1 MIEQSFF
8 YAAIAISVLGLII
21 ATYTDLKER
30 IVPNKLNYGLAII
43 GLLLFAIQSI
53 VQNDIT
59 PFLLSL
65 FGLAFGFGFGWVL
78 WKIGVFAGGDVKLF
92 MGLGALNPF
101 TPALLS
107 VSPFIASKFPLFP
120 IELFIY
126 SLITFLPYGIA
137 VLAFK
142 LAKNKP
148 FQKELYKEMKPI
160 VISAI
165 HTCLFA
171 SAAYVF
177 LAKVPFTYFVII
189 LILLIWGAFKQN
201 KKYITLIALIAATI
215 ANFFLLAQAIIA
227 ASIISV
233 FLYSILKLL
242 LSTKK
247 LLSKE
252 IAVKDLTEGM
262 IPAVTLAW
270 KGKKVIE
277 IKPLALK
284 EIIQAIKSQNTKIL
298 FESLSPKKEII
309 SSRKARGFT
318 DEELVIIKKLAKNG
332 LIGKKMLIKDSM
344 PFVPTM
350 FLGYLLCL
358 IIGDAVLIMFLG
370 AI

>member
-1 MIEQSFF
+1 MIETTFF
-8 YAAIAISVLGLII
+8 YASILISVLGLII

-30 IVPNKLNYGLAII
+30 IVTNKLNYGLAII
-43 GLLLFAIQSI
+43 GLLLYGIQSI
-53 VQNDIT
+53 IQTNPT
-59 PFLLSL
+59 PFLLSI

-101 TPALLS
+101 TPALLTTT
-107 VSPFIASKFPLFP
+107 PFIAAKIPFFP
-120 IELFIY
+120 IELFLY
-126 SLITFLPYGIA
+126 SLIAFLPYGVA
-137 VLAFK
+137 VLVYK
-142 LAKNKP
+142 LAKNKN
-148 FQKELYKEMKPI
+148 FQKELYAEMKPI

-177 LAKVPFTYFVII
+177 LANVMFSYFLIIVVIF
-189 LILLIWGAFKQN
+189 IWSAFKTK
-201 KKYITLIALIAATI
+201 KKYLTLIAIIGAAIINST
-215 ANFFLLAQAIIA
+215 LLAQAIIA
-227 ASIISV
+227 SAIISV
-233 FLYSILKLL
+233 FLYSLLKLL
-242 LSTKK
+242 LSTRK

-262 IPAVTLAW
+262 IPAVTLVW
-270 KGKKVIE
+270 KEKKVIE
-277 IKPLALK
+277 VKPLGLK
-284 EIIQAIKSQNTKIL
+284 EIIQAIKTKNTSIL
-298 FESLSPKKEII
+298 LESISPQKEII

-318 DEELVIIKKLAKNG
+318 DEELIIIKKLSKNG

-358 IIGDAVLIMFLG
+358 IIGDAVLLLLLG